1 MVFADICLR
10 QPHILIFDEPT
21 NNLDIESID
30 ALGDA
35 INAFEGGVVVV
46 SHDARLLTETKCVVW
61 IVGEEKVTQYKGS
74 FEDYRRDL
82 VDSMD
87 FVYFIYLFI

>member
-1 MVFADICLR
+1 MFADICLR

>member
-1 MVFADICLR
+1 M
-10 QPHILIFDEPT
+10 
-21 NNLDIESID
+21 NSDIESID

-61 IVGEEKVTQYKGS
+61 IVGEEKVTQFRGS

-82 VDSMD
+82 VDSME
-87 FVYFIYLFI
+87 FVCFIIIMFIVLLGRRRRI